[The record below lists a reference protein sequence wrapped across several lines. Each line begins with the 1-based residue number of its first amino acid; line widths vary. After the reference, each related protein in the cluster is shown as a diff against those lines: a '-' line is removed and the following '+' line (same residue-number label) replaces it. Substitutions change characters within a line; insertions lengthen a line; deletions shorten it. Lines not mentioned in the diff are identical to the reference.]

1 MAQITVISGVER
13 RRRWRDDQKL
23 ALVRAATA
31 PGASVVAIA
40 RSADVTPSL
49 IYRWRR
55 EILFGAGIKPEGFTV
70 VAVHPKPD
78 RPDPDTSGRMVIELG
93 GATVRVANGASTSL
107 LVAALRELKR

>member
-1 MAQITVISGVER
+1 MSQITVISGVER
-13 RRRWRDDQKL
+13 RRRWSDDQKL

-31 PGASVVAIA
+31 PGASVLSIA

-55 EILFGAGIKPEGFTV
+55 EIFVGAGMKPKGFTA
-70 VAVHPKPD
+70 VAVHPVSD
-78 RPDPDTSGRMVIELG
+78 RHDPDTSGTMVIELC
-93 GATVRVANGASTSL
+93 GATVRVANGASTGL

>member
-13 RRRWRDDQKL
+13 RRRWSGDQKL

-40 RSADVTPSL
+40 RSADVAPSL

-55 EILFGAGIKPEGFTV
+55 EIFASASMQLEGFTA
-70 VAVHPKPD
+70 VAVRPVSD
-78 RPDPDTSGRMVIELG
+78 RHDRESSGTMVIELG
-93 GATVRVANGASTSL
+93 GATVRVANGASASL
-107 LVAALRELKR
+107 LVATLRELKR

>member
-13 RRRWRDDQKL
+13 RRHWRDDQKL

-31 PGASVVAIA
+31 PGASVLAIA

-55 EILFGAGIKPEGFTV
+55 EIFVGAGMKPEGFTT
-70 VAVHPKPD
+70 VAVFPVSD
-78 RPDPDTSGRMVIELG
+78 RHDPDTSGTIVVKWIPRRCSF
-93 GATVRVANGASTSL
+93 A
-107 LVAALRELKR
+107 

>member
-13 RRRWRDDQKL
+13 RRRWSDDQKL
-23 ALVRAATA
+23 ALVQAATA
-31 PGASVVAIA
+31 PGASVVATA

-55 EILFGAGIKPEGFTV
+55 EIFGAGISLGGFTA

-78 RPDPDTSGRMVIELG
+78 RHEPDTSCPMVIGLG

-107 LVAALRELKR
+107 LVAALRELER